1 MWRRRRTAKG
11 LAVEAPVGYLP
22 PARPAHPRA
31 LRLLANLL
39 IAFGLLAL
47 AEVTVTAVWQDPIT
61 AIYTTLRQ
69 ESLRGDLA
77 KLAARGPSAQT
88 AALLA
93 VTNSTKERIALLAS
107 ELEGRLPAGAAAG
120 EIAIPAIGIRFA
132 GAGSLTAIAGHR
144 TTCLAPFRHID
155 RLRPGDP
162 IFIAMPYGR
171 FEYVVVGRRT
181 VPPEDVAAATAP
193 PAGVNLV
200 LSSCNPPFSAA
211 ERILVYAH
219 LRSVTPRGQAL
230 AFQRSLAARQAPAS
244 PLGRLLGLPPAAP
257 ASPAFPS
264 SKPRSRTTVRSGRR
278 KRTSGWPPTNLPTG
292 VSETPSSAKA
302 RRALSTRSPGNAH
315 KSS

>member
-132 GAGSLTAIAGHR
+132 LVNGT
-144 TTCLAPFRHID
+144 
-155 RLRPGDP
+155 
-162 IFIAMPYGR
+162 
-171 FEYVVVGRRT
+171 GRRNL
-181 VPPEDVAAATAP
+181 
-193 PAGVNLV
+193 PAD
-200 LSSCNPPFSAA
+200 
-211 ERILVYAH
+211 
-219 LRSVTPRGQAL
+219 
-230 AFQRSLAARQAPAS
+230 PAS
-244 PLGRLLGLPPAAP
+244 TAQAN
-257 ASPAFPS
+257 
-264 SKPRSRTTVRSGRR
+264 T
-278 KRTSGWPPTNLPTG
+278 
-292 VSETPSSAKA
+292 
-302 RRALSTRSPGNAH
+302 
-315 KSS
+315 

>member
-132 GAGSLTAIAGHR
+132 LVNGTGEAELASGPGIYSTSEYPGSRFPGAGSLTAIAGHR
-144 TTCLAPFRHID
+144 TTFLAPFRHID
-155 RLRPGDP
+155 SLRPGDP

-264 SKPRSRTTVRSGRR
+264 
-278 KRTSGWPPTNLPTG
+278 
-292 VSETPSSAKA
+292 
-302 RRALSTRSPGNAH
+302 
-315 KSS
+315 